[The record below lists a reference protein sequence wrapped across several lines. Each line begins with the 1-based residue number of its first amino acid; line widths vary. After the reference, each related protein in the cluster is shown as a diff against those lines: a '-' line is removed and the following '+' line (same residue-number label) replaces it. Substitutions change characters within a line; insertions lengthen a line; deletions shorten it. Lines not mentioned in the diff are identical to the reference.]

1 MRRTVIAIASA
12 LLVLA
17 AASCKKDTE
26 KNEYSDRPVRFTATI
41 EGSQNGK
48 TQLVGHDL
56 KWQNGDMVAVVCPE
70 FGTKEMYTPNA
81 AGSTHAEFVYAGNM
95 DDEPTLSTPI
105 TAAYPADYWSDDL
118 GTITLSCHQNYVADG
133 MEKFPMYGVGEEGR
147 YGVDF
152 KNVCGV
158 LRVRLVKPG
167 ENVTKIA
174 VTSTTYLNG
183 TFGVSMNSEGLPE
196 MEHVSGGT
204 NGDTLLCAEP
214 VSINT
219 ATDFYIY
226 LPAGSYNPLRI
237 EIFNDRGL
245 LCSMEST
252 VAINIERNKIT
263 TIAPPADKLEF
274 AIVAGLISV
283 SDTQQVRF
291 ATGNLQYVRATN
303 SFQFASSQ
311 YEVFN
316 VPFANSDTRNPV
328 ITTDPIVDMFYFSE
342 GASNNY
348 GASVLT
354 TSLST
359 TNFVDWAESL
369 GSDNTEGW
377 RTLSAAEWNYALN
390 SQNFR
395 KWYWGYA
402 VITDGDDTL
411 RRGLVLVPDGWTSQ
425 SFKYWGS
432 TNMVT
437 SDWNHARVN
446 NYSVSEWSDLE
457 KIGVVFLPGYLA
469 DQNYTGHYWTSSNS
483 ATVPT
488 NWQFLNLRS
497 HGMQSTGINY
507 GGPLARAVRLAKN
520 YEPLVITGSSSTGL
534 K

>member
-26 KNEYSDRPVRFTATI
+26 KNEYSDRPVRFTATM
-41 EGSQNGK
+41 EGSQDVK

-263 TIAPPADKLEF
+263 TIAPPADKLNF
-274 AIVAGLISV
+274 QTCTGLITV
-283 SDTQQVRF
+283 NSDGDQVRF
-291 ATGNLQYVRATN
+291 AQGNLIYVNGEWKIAEHEYDIYKQN
-303 SFQFASSQ
+303 GVDQFHWS
-311 YEVFN
+311 
-316 VPFANSDTRNPV
+316 
-328 ITTDPIVDMFYFSE
+328 I
-342 GASNNY
+342 ASNNF
-348 GASVLT
+348 GLGTESDNSAD
-354 TSLST
+354 
-359 TNFVDWAESL
+359 FVDW
-369 GSDNTEGW
+369 GVNIGDNY
-377 RTLSAAEWNYALN
+377 RTLSADEWNFVIQETGSVRAQRYGRATITVGSDTYIGYIILPDSQYPVTPSLN
-390 SQNFR
+390 PGTGFDRNVFTYEAWRPLQ
-395 KWYWGYA
+395 A
-402 VITDGDDTL
+402 
-411 RRGLVLVPDGWTSQ
+411 Q
-425 SFKYWGS
+425 
-432 TNMVT
+432 
-437 SDWNHARVN
+437 
-446 NYSVSEWSDLE
+446 
-457 KIGVVFLPGYLA
+457 GVAFLPIAKNPANGSGMW
-469 DQNYTGHYWTSSNS
+469 QYWTSTTDTDNS
-483 ATVPT
+483 A
-488 NWQFLNLRS
+488 
-497 HGMQSTGINY
+497 
-507 GGPLARAVRLAKN
+507 RALTQNVGASANSNGSYYKFSDHKPVRLAQP
-520 YEPLVITGSSSTGL
+520 YEPLVISGSSSTGL